1 MDRALD
7 PQPRALLFMSWGRV
21 VPQLWCCG
29 SVLQIGGGHSLLL
42 SLIRLLLGSLVVP
55 GDSLAE
61 GGSLSPQLVPE
72 HVVMTKEEVTEL
84 LAR

>member
-1 MDRALD
+1 MA
-7 PQPRALLFMSWGRV
+7 A
-21 VPQLWCCG
+21 
-29 SVLQIGGGHSLLL
+29 
-42 SLIRLLLGSLVVP
+42 
-55 GDSLAE
+55 